1 MEWFSNIAMISL
13 LIRFIAVFSQ
23 VHVKVVATN
32 TMILSIKGAV
42 IAIDGYVDAND
53 IGERDNALN
62 CHTNKPDCCDQ
73 PPNRNGEWFF
83 PNGDKVKVKGIADDS
98 GQDYYYR
105 SRGQSVVPLNRVNNP
120 PEKGRFRCE
129 VVNALDEL
137 QITYIN
143 ISM

>member
-1 MEWFSNIAMISL
+1 MAI
-13 LIRFIAVFSQ
+13 FSQ
-23 VHVKVVATN
+23 VYVQGVATN
-32 TMILSIKGAV
+32 TMILSIKGAT
-42 IAIDGYVDAND
+42 IAIDGYVNAKD
-53 IGERDNALN
+53 IGEGDINALH

-73 PPNRNGEWFF
+73 PPNQNGEWFF
-83 PNGDKVKVKGIADDS
+83 PNGNKVKVEEIADDD

-105 SRGQSVVPLNRVNNP
+105 SRGLSVILLNRANNP

-143 ISM
+143 ISMLIEVG

>member
-1 MEWFSNIAMISL
+1 MAI
-13 LIRFIAVFSQ
+13 FSQ
-23 VHVKVVATN
+23 VYVQGVATN
-32 TMILSIKGAV
+32 TMSLSIKGAF

-53 IGERDNALN
+53 IGEEDNALH

-73 PPNRNGEWFF
+73 RPNRKGEWFF
-83 PNGDKVKVKGIADDS
+83 PDGNDVKVKGIADDN

-105 SRGQSVVPLNRVNNP
+105 SRGQSVVLLNRVNTP